1 MSVSEEGAMI
11 LAFSH
16 PTEAQYFKNP
26 ANQEQFID
34 VVGQI
39 IGKEI
44 RLDVRL
50 TQNATEMNALPDL
63 CKIIK
68 GVDVEIVD

>member
-1 MSVSEEGAMI
+1 MLFRIKHIPNMLVRVFTVDKYYICEECHK
-11 LAFSH
+11 LH
-16 PTEAQYFKNP
+16 KR
-26 ANQEQFID
+26 D
-34 VVGQI
+34 
-39 IGKEI
+39 GKEI

-68 GVDVEIVD
+68 GVDIEIVD